1 MSRWI
6 FIFFFFS
13 VMSELLFEGYNVPGV
28 CYGVDFLLSY
38 LQDNNPKSSV
48 LIVSVGY
55 HCTHVIPVIE
65 GKVDTPKCKRI
76 DIGGYHVTY
85 YLHKLLQ
92 LKYPVHLNA
101 ITLSRAE
108 VRQY

>member
-1 MSRWI
+1 
-6 FIFFFFS
+6 
-13 VMSELLFEGYNVPGV
+13 MSELLFEGYNVPGI
-28 CYGVDFLLSY
+28 CYGIDFLLSY
-38 LQDNNPKSSV
+38 SLHNNPKDSV

-55 HCTHVIPVIE
+55 HCTHVVPVIN
-65 GKVDTPKCKRI
+65 GKVDTAKCKRI
-76 DIGGYHVTY
+76 DVGGHHITY

-108 VRQY
+108 VSNSLLKNYTFLQNVRK